1 MSRCLR
7 RASPPAGTCKEA
19 EMSEIFGLMQDKQ
32 LMILISQAAA
42 SQA

>member
-1 MSRCLR
+1 
-7 RASPPAGTCKEA
+7 
-19 EMSEIFGLMQDKQ
+19 MSEIFGLMQDKQ